1 MGTVWL
7 SKNKNMA
14 SMIVTPEQFIP
25 SEHMIFTK
33 PKVNAS
39 GGKSIGI
46 INSTTK
52 RSIMVHT
59 PLMLTWGV
67 NVFENAYGPSYSMS
81 LQFPRDEFATKATNE
96 FLEMLNKMETQVKEE
111 AFKNS
116 KEWFGKVQS
125 KEVIEAFWNPI
136 LKYPKDENSEP
147 DKSRSPTIKVKLQK
161 WENEFKFEL
170 FDNHNVMLL
179 PNSSNTTPEA
189 IIAKGC
195 NVACILQC
203 GGLWFANGN
212 FGVSWKLSQAM
223 VKANETLVKGKCHIA
238 LSVEDQEQ
246 LQKDQPTS
254 PPEHDT
260 NNAVVESDDEEVEEA
275 SVEDDVSNEN
285 GEEVETAPVEAD
297 TEPEPEPEPEKP
309 KKKRVVKKKA

>member
-1 MGTVWL
+1 
-7 SKNKNMA
+7 MA
-14 SMIVTPEQFIP
+14 SMIVTPDQFIP
-25 SEHMIFTK
+25 SQHMLFTK

-46 INSTTK
+46 INCNTK

-67 NVFENAYGPSYSMS
+67 NVFENTYGPSYSMS
-81 LQFPRDEFATKATNE
+81 LQFPREEFATKATKE
-96 FLEMLNKMETQVKEE
+96 FLDMLNHMETQIKEE

-116 KEWFGKVQS
+116 KEWFGKNQS

-147 DKSRSPTIKVKLQK
+147 DKTRSPTIKVKLPT
-161 WENEFKFEL
+161 WESEFKFEL
-170 FDNHNVMLL
+170 FDNNNVMLL
-179 PNSSNTTPEA
+179 PNSSGSSPET
-189 IIAKGC
+189 IIPKGC

-238 LSVEDQEQ
+238 LSDEDREQ
-246 LQKDQPTS
+246 LQKDQST
-254 PPEHDT
+254 PEVVEST
-260 NNAVVESDDEEVEEA
+260 NNAIVESDEEEVVEEA
-275 SVEDDVSNEN
+275 SVEEEASNE
-285 GEEVETAPVEAD
+285 
-297 TEPEPEPEPEKP
+297 EPEPEVEAEPEAEPEKP
-309 KKKRVVKKKA
+309 KKKRVVKKKP

>member
-1 MGTVWL
+1 
-7 SKNKNMA
+7 MA
-14 SMIVTPEQFIP
+14 SMIVTPDQFIP
-25 SEHMIFTK
+25 SEHMLFTK

-46 INSTTK
+46 INSNTK

-81 LQFPRDEFATKATNE
+81 LQFPRDEFATKATKE
-96 FLEMLNKMETQVKEE
+96 FLEMLNHMETQIKEE

-116 KEWFGKVQS
+116 KEWFGKNQS

-136 LKYPKDENSEP
+136 LKYPKDENSDP
-147 DKSRSPTIKVKLQK
+147 DKTRSPTIKVKLPT

-179 PNSSNTTPEA
+179 PNSSNTSPET
-189 IIAKGC
+189 IIPKAC

-238 LSVEDQEQ
+238 LSAEDREQ
-246 LQKDQPTS
+246 LQKDQS
-254 PPEHDT
+254 PSSPEAPT
-260 NNAVVESDDEEVEEA
+260 NNAVVESDDEEVEEEA
-275 SVEDDVSNEN
+275 SA
-285 GEEVETAPVEAD
+285 EEASAEEAV
-297 TEPEPEPEPEKP
+297 PEPEVEPEAEPEQEEEKP